1 MESPTRNEGKMSNKI
16 SAWDLIDEVLTEM
29 NDQNFAWWSKD
40 RIEFRNIL
48 IEEVKDYIVR
58 EDLFVTNEQPE
69 RDEETGE
76 WL

>member
-1 MESPTRNEGKMSNKI
+1 MDNKI

-29 NDQNFAWWSKD
+29 NDQNFGWWSKD

>member
-1 MESPTRNEGKMSNKI
+1 MYQARRLT
-16 SAWDLIDEVLTEM
+16 AWELIDEVMTEM

-48 IEEVKDYIVR
+48 IDEVKDYIVR
-58 EDLFVTNEQPE
+58 EDLTITNEQPE
-69 RDEETGE
+69 RDEETGV

>member
-1 MESPTRNEGKMSNKI
+1 MDNSNRI
-16 SAWDLIDEVLTEM
+16 SAWNLIDEVMTEM
-29 NDQNFAWWSKD
+29 SDQNFAWWSKD